1 MSYRLAGDESAA
13 EAVER
18 VALEQLDK
26 ALEHT
31 RAKTKL
37 DDAVHDV
44 RVCFK
49 KLRGLIRLVRD
60 DPDDK
65 QYKRENIFYRDL
77 NRRLSKVR
85 DTAALTEIL
94 AKLEE
99 RFAEEL
105 TENAFSSIRKS
116 LARATRKRQA
126 AKKRPLVQ
134 VRKKIIAGRKR
145 VKKWSIKDDD
155 FSAVG
160 PGLTRIYSKGR
171 DGFSKAYKKQSVRA
185 FHEWRK
191 DVKYFWYHLQLLRQ
205 LWPKELKRFAKQV
218 ERLVD
223 FLSDDHD
230 LALLR
235 DRVLEASKQSER
247 PHADELLLALIDKR
261 RAELQT
267 KARFL
272 GERIYAEKA
281 HAFER
286 RFHEY
291 WIAWRAEQEMNVAGA
306 DSRELLMD
314 TRTLTG

>member
-1 MSYRLAGDESAA
+1 MSYRFEGKECAA

-18 VALEQLDK
+18 IALEQLDK

-31 RAKTKL
+31 KAKTRL

-60 DPDDK
+60 ELGDK
-65 QYKRENIFYRDL
+65 EYKRENTIYRDL
-77 NRRLSKVR
+77 NRRLSRVR

-94 AKLEE
+94 SKLEE
-99 RFAEEL
+99 RFAAEL
-105 TENAFSSIRKS
+105 TENAFASFSRY
-116 LARATRKRQA
+116 LTRATKKRQA
-126 AKKRPLVQ
+126 EKKKALIE
-134 VRKKIIAGRKR
+134 VRKKIIAARKR

-155 FSAVG
+155 FSVIG
-160 PGLTRIYSKGR
+160 PGLAQIYSRGR
-171 DGFSKAYKKQSVRA
+171 DGFNQAYDEQSARA

-191 DVKYFWYHLQLLRQ
+191 DVKYFWYHLELLRK

-218 ERLVD
+218 EGLVD

-230 LALLR
+230 LAMLR
-235 DRVLEASKQSER
+235 KRVLETAKESEA
-247 PHADELLLALIDKR
+247 PHADEALLALIDKR

-267 KARFL
+267 EARFL

-281 HAFER
+281 GAFES

-291 WIAWRAEQEMNVAGA
+291 WKAWRAEQEINPMAA
-306 DSRELLMD
+306 
-314 TRTLTG
+314 